1 MARQDSFS
9 KFPNISLSS
18 QRQLVVL
25 GIGSR
30 IATNILCEI
39 SMHQAL
45 ISNIGEIHIPT
56 SHHLAVPQSAYTHLH
71 LEDT

>member
-9 KFPNISLSS
+9 EFSNISLSS

-25 GIGSR
+25 SIGSR
-30 IATNILCEI
+30 IATNILYRI

-45 ISNIGEIHIPT
+45 ISNRGEVDIPT
-56 SHHLAVPQSAYTHLH
+56 SHHSAVPQSTYTHLH
-71 LEDT
+71 PGDT